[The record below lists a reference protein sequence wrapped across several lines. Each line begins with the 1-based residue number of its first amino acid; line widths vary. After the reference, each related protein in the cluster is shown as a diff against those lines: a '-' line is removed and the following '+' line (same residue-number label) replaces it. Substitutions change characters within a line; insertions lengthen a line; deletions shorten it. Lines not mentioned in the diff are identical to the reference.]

1 MIFDHKTTFDNFFY
15 FFSISF
21 FRNQLVLPST
31 GQVLQAGAVKYSLHT
46 ITVALTVQG
55 GTAGGGRGRG
65 LNWVDVTHWDLV
77 DLKSKNW
84 TRQTSFSNDQG
95 SIKNSLIINERQKQ
109 KQKQQTHNCS
119 VWERECVFLFC
130 FLPGGRC
137 PLQLELWWSSEEPQT
152 QTLFQTLFQSISSS
166 VCFCFVT
173 DATLMWT
180 DNRPR

>member
-1 MIFDHKTTFDNFFY
+1 MIFDHKTTFDYFFY
-15 FFSISF
+15 FFYISF

-55 GTAGGGRGRG
+55 GTAGGRG
-65 LNWVDVTHWDLV
+65 LNRVDVTHWDLV

-95 SIKNSLIINERQKQ
+95 SIKNSLIIDERQKQ
-109 KQKQQTHNCS
+109 KQQTNNRS
-119 VWERECVFLFC
+119 VWERECVFLLFF
-130 FLPGGRC
+130 FLPGGCC

-152 QTLFQTLFQSISSS
+152 QTLFQILFQSISSS

>member
-1 MIFDHKTTFDNFFY
+1 MIFDDKTTFDYFFY
-15 FFSISF
+15 FFFSISF

-55 GTAGGGRGRG
+55 GTAGGRG
-65 LNWVDVTHWDLV
+65 LNRVDVTHWDLV

-109 KQKQQTHNCS
+109 KQQPFSLRES
-119 VWERECVFLFC
+119 VFFFVF

-152 QTLFQTLFQSISSS
+152 QTLFQILFQSISSG